1 MLNWFNI
8 EHDLKICKK
17 IRQQKLKT
25 EKTDTG
31 IFIDKEG
38 NNLLD
43 LYTMSYNME
52 MNRFEVTSRQQGIT
66 MCLNMDSVTEFIE
79 RNKEVI
85 FNDF

>member
-1 MLNWFNI
+1 MISWHDLVIRDRIRKQKNI
-8 EHDLKICKK
+8 E
-17 IRQQKLKT
+17 

-43 LYTMSYNME
+43 LYIMKYNRD

-66 MCLNMDSVTEFIE
+66 VCINMDSVADFIE
-79 RNKEVI
+79 KNKEVI

>member
-66 MCLNMDSVTEFIE
+66 ICLNMDSVTEFIE

>member
-1 MLNWFNI
+1 MI
-8 EHDLKICKK
+8 EWHDLV
-17 IRQQKLKT
+17 IRDRIRKQKNRA
-25 EKTDTG
+25 EKSDTG
-31 IFIDKEG
+31 VFIDKEG

-43 LYTMSYNME
+43 LYTMRFNPD
-52 MNRFEVTSRQQGIT
+52 MNRLEIESRQQGVT